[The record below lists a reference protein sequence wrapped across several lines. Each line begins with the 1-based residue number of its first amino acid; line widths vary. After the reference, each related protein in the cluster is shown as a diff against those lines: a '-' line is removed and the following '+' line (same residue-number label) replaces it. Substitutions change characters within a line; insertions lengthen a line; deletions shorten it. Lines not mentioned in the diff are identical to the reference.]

1 MSGVF
6 HSIWYA
12 FWLVGELSKACWT
25 VVADVL
31 TGSKKVDPCVV
42 YYPLRVTKDW
52 QITAFAASITITPGT
67 MSLELVDD
75 QPSAGHAPD
84 VPRLLAVHAVH
95 GSDPRGVLADL
106 AAMEETMAPHVKGI
120 DNRLDEARVL
130 YPAPKPVLKEEK

>member
-1 MSGVF
+1 MLHG
-6 HSIWYA
+6 IWYA
-12 FWLVGELSKACWT
+12 FWLIKELLKAGWT

-31 TGSKKVDPCVV
+31 TGSQKVDPCVV

-67 MSLELVDD
+67 MSLALIDD
-75 QPSAGHAPD
+75 QPTTGDAPD
-84 VPRLLAVHAVH
+84 TPRLLAVHAVH

-120 DNRLDEARVL
+120 DNHLDEAAVV
-130 YPAPKPVLKEEK
+130 YPAPAPVLKEEK